1 MMAEIH
7 NRGPIACAIGATP
20 AFDYNYTGGIYREF
34 GDHSSNHIVSVTG
47 WGVDET
53 TNEEYWIVR
62 NSWGEAWGEKGWF
75 RIVSSLYLNGRGDLY
90 NLGIERDCMFA
101 DPDISNLD

>member
-1 MMAEIH
+1 M
-7 NRGPIACAIGATP
+7 
-20 AFDYNYTGGIYREF
+20 
-34 GDHSSNHIVSVTG
+34 
-47 WGVDET
+47 DET

-75 RIVSSLYLNGRGDLY
+75 RIVTSLYLNGRGDLY

-101 DPDISNLD
+101 DPDVSNLD